1 MNNSFETFEVIV
13 LSIALFL
20 SVSLSLA
27 GIIVTLIQI
36 FS

>member
-1 MNNSFETFEVIV
+1 MNNSAETFEVIV

-20 SVSLSLA
+20 SVTLSLA
-27 GIIVTLIQI
+27 GIIVAIIQM